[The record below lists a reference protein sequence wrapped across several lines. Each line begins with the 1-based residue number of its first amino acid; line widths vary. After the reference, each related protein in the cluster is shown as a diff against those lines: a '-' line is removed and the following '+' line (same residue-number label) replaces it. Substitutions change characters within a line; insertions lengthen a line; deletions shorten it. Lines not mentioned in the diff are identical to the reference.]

1 MARVH
6 TPEPFTQARENV
18 LVKMFNSQPFKM
30 SVALTPKAAA
40 IYDHNPAYVFT
51 RNEVCWI
58 ERGEDWY
65 GIPHY
70 TGRVA
75 ALVERKDWLSARM
88 DQDSSDP
95 WG

>member
-6 TPEPFTQARENV
+6 TPEPFTQSRENV

-51 RNEVCWI
+51 RKEICWI

-70 TGRVA
+70 KGRIA
-75 ALVERKDWLSARM
+75 ALVERKDYLLARM
-88 DQDSSDP
+88 DQDHSDP